1 MQQGHLMKIE
11 TRDVFIAYDGR
22 QFATAAQ
29 CRAHERE
36 TCGSALV
43 GLTEARIEAIR
54 NGADLELGQ
63 MIEMFAR
70 TIRKA
75 RQDQRRPNGPEPTV
89 DKSVKEAVA

>member
-1 MQQGHLMKIE
+1 MRSEL
-11 TRDVFIAYDGR
+11 RPVFIAYDGR

-43 GLTEARIEAIR
+43 GLTEARIEAVR
-54 NGADLELGQ
+54 SGVDLELGQ
-63 MIEMFAR
+63 LIELFAR

-75 RQDQRRPNGPEPTV
+75 RRRPNGPEPTV
-89 DKSVKEAVA
+89 DKSVKEAAA